1 MFKRDMSAPDYPYYN
16 DQPARM
22 AWLDWF
28 IILIAL
34 VIGFTVLTAVPHIV
48 WLSET
53 ADGVLRSILFA
64 AIPLGAYAWRAGV
77 HWTVIFNGWRWSYLW
92 WGLLFGVINLVFT
105 YAIGIF
111 ALGRMNL
118 VNNSVGEGLS
128 NGIIP
133 GGPALFYLR
142 TGLQLFGE
150 EVFTILPFLFLLW
163 LGVKVLDLTRDGAI
177 LLAWIGSALIFGA
190 MHLPGYGWNVAQAL
204 LLIGP
209 IRLVLTLAY
218 MKTKSIWAST
228 IAHVLNDWSMFTLL
242 MVVNALRT

>member
-1 MFKRDMSAPDYPYYN
+1 MFKRNISPPDYPYYD
-16 DQPARM
+16 DQPARI

-34 VIGFTVLTAVPHIV
+34 VIGFAVLTAVPHIV
-48 WLSET
+48 WLSEA
-53 ADGVLRSILFA
+53 ADSLLRSVLFG
-64 AIPLGAYAWRAGV
+64 AIPLGAFAWRAGA
-77 HWTVIFNGWRWSYLW
+77 HWTAIFNGWRWSYLW
-92 WGLLFGVINLVFT
+92 WGLLFGVINLGFT

-150 EVFTILPFLFLLW
+150 EVFTILPFLFFLW
-163 LGVKVLDLTRDGAI
+163 LGVKVLDLTRGGAI

-190 MHLPGYGWNVAQAL
+190 MHLPGYGWNIAQAL

-228 IAHVLNDWSMFTLL
+228 IAHVFNDWSMFTLL